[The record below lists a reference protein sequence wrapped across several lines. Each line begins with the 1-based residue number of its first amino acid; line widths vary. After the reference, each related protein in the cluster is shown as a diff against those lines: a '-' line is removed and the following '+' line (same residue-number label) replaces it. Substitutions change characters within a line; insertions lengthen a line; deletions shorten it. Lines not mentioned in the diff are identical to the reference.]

1 MVIRTNVS
9 WLFFL
14 LFIRLG
20 GCGGFIGRC
29 GDFVGLCGIFDG
41 SVRRDDG
48 FERFLRVGGV
58 TGVFWEACVGV
69 ASYRVARTAVID
81 HLDLYLSI
89 TAM

>member
-1 MVIRTNVS
+1 MRLALTCGRGVTKALAVVASTARV
-9 WLFFL
+9 FL
-14 LFIRLG
+14 K
-20 GCGGFIGRC
+20 
-29 GDFVGLCGIFDG
+29 LCGIFDG

-58 TGVFWEACVGV
+58 AGVFWEACVGV
-69 ASYRVARTAVID
+69 ASYRVARTAVIN